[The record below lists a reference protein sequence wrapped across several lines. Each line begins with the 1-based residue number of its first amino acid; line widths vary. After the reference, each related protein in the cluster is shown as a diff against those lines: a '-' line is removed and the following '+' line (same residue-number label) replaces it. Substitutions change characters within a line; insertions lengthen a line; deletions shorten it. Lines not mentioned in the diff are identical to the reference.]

1 MLKPLSSDTHHDITI
16 DAIPAFNDNY
26 IWCIHNQRSAVVV
39 DPGDAKPVL
48 DYLSTHSLMLTEIL
62 ITHHHFDHTG
72 GIAKLCKHFDNIQVI
87 GPTNKKIK
95 GLSQHVKEG
104 DQVSV
109 LDDSLVLNVLE
120 TPGHTLDHIVF
131 YNDECL
137 FCGDTLFSAG
147 CGRMFEGTP
156 DVFLKSLDK
165 LSNLA
170 GNTKVYCTHE
180 YTLANLKFARHL
192 LPEHQ
197 TLQEYEAWATQ
208 QRTQN
213 RITLPSTIEQQRKIN
228 PFLLCHQKEF
238 QVKMGEK
245 LHKDL
250 DSAVDTFAAIRVAK
264 DTF

>member
-109 LDDSLVLNVLE
+109 LDDSLV
-120 TPGHTLDHIVF
+120 
-131 YNDECL
+131 
-137 FCGDTLFSAG
+137 
-147 CGRMFEGTP
+147 
-156 DVFLKSLDK
+156 FLKSLDK